1 MSFFGRA
8 ANLVK
13 GGLKSLTD
21 PSDPG
26 RAARDRALEEELARA
41 GHQQQAGH
49 TPERAP
55 RGERTAP
62 STPAE
67 RAAPAAPERAA
78 PERDEHGNVKRT
90 L

>member
-13 GGLKSLTD
+13 GGIKSLGK
-21 PSDPG
+21 PG
-26 RAARDRALEEELARA
+26 TPDDRERALDDELAGKTAPVRRAPPTAPPTPKPEPEPPAAR
-41 GHQQQAGH
+41 
-49 TPERAP
+49 P
-55 RGERTAP
+55 
-62 STPAE
+62 
-67 RAAPAAPERAA
+67 

>member
-13 GGLKSLTD
+13 GGIKSLGKPGVPD
-21 PSDPG
+21 DRERALDEELAG
-26 RAARDRALEEELARA
+26 RAAPVPRSVTPAPPPAA
-41 GHQQQAGH
+41 KGAP
-49 TPERAP
+49 TPEAKRP
-55 RGERTAP
+55 
-62 STPAE
+62 
-67 RAAPAAPERAA
+67 